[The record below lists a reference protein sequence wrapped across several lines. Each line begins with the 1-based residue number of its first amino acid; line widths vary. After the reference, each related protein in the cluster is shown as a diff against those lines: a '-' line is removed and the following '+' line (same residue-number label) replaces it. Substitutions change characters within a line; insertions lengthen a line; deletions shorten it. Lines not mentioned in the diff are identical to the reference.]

1 MPIIF
6 EKKDRIAIIT
16 INRPEAMN
24 SIDPE
29 TSEELGK
36 AWMDFRDDPNLWV
49 GILTG
54 AGDKAFSAGADLKK
68 MIPMLARLSSIDRR
82 EREEKF
88 PGLGGITRGLNI
100 WKPII
105 AAVNGFC
112 LAGGLEMAMAC
123 DIRIAAEHATFGLME
138 VSRGIIPGAGGTQR
152 LPRLIGTT
160 KAMEM
165 ILLAQRIDA
174 QEALRLGLVNKVV
187 PAPEVIPA
195 AMKYAEAILQNAAA
209 TGGLRGG
216 NVQSALSRFRPEV
229 LSSLINQQ
237 YQRLGGLTSL
247 GQASAGNQ
255 AAGAQTFANN
265 MSNLFTQRGDAL
277 AGAALARGQANAN
290 MFGNIAGSV
299 GFAAGRGLFGGKA
312 PALPPYD
319 VSRGAYPGQFTDP
332 YMTNPGGSF

>member
-1 MPIIF
+1 MF
-6 EKKDRIAIIT
+6 IAAIAT
-16 INRPEAMN
+16 IGSAVIGGSLAANAQKSAAKTAANAQTQATSESMAEQRRQFDSIQALFRPYVEAGGGALARQLDLVGNNGPEAQQKAIQAIEMG
-24 SIDPE
+24 PE
-29 TSEELGK
+29 
-36 AWMDFRDDPNLWV
+36 F
-49 GILTG
+49 
-54 AGDKAFSAGADLKK
+54 
-68 MIPMLARLSSIDRR
+68 
-82 EREEKF
+82 
-88 PGLGGITRGLNI
+88 
-100 WKPII
+100 
-105 AAVNGFC
+105 
-112 LAGGLEMAMAC
+112 
-123 DIRIAAEHATFGLME
+123 
-138 VSRGIIPGAGGTQR
+138 
-152 LPRLIGTT
+152 
-160 KAMEM
+160 
-165 ILLAQRIDA
+165 
-174 QEALRLGLVNKVV
+174 
-187 PAPEVIPA
+187 A
-195 AMKYAEAILQNAAA
+195 AMTRQGEEAILQNAAA

-299 GFAAGRGLFGGKA
+299 GFAAGRGLFGGGA
-312 PALPPYD
+312 PASPAYD